1 MRVQDLGVGVRL
13 LGLGVGGARHL
24 LHLLTL
30 TPGLLLLPTAIF
42 LFHDSGP
49 EVGVYP
55 AVEEGVNARTT
66 DGDPQTDKERQA
78 VILESLGVRVKVRQ
92 DVVEIQRHPADGEHY
107 HHRDQEL
114 DALTFGANLPHALV
128 LRHLP

>member
-1 MRVQDLGVGVRL
+1 MCVLGVGVRVRL
-13 LGLGVGGARHL
+13 LGLGVWGARHL

-42 LFHDSGP
+42 LLHDSGP

-55 AVEEGVNARTT
+55 AVEEGVNARAA
-66 DGDPQTDKERQA
+66 DGDPQTDKKRQA
-78 VILESLGVRVKVRQ
+78 VILEGLGVRVKVRQ

-128 LRHLP
+128 LRDVP